1 MNTFLVA
8 LIISIAISFFAWVTK
23 SRKPIEESNTSYII
37 KIAIISFVCVY
48 FGMLYFITPACPEII
63 QGEPDF

>member
-1 MNTFLVA
+1 MNSFIVA
-8 LIISIAISFFAWVTK
+8 AIISVAISLLAWVTK
-23 SRKPIEESNTSYII
+23 SKKPNEEASASYII

-63 QGEPDF
+63 HGEPDF